1 MIIFVSNKRKFMRKL
16 IILAVLAITLIG
28 CQEEEGYRING
39 KAEGIEDGKMV
50 YLSEIKNT
58 NSRPERIDSTQVE
71 NEQFELVPGEIEQN
85 NLSFLEIEG
94 VNGNVIFISENT
106 PINIE
111 VQKDSIRSSE
121 VKGGNENRVLYTY
134 LDHLK
139 EMNKKVGEGR
149 NEMQQ
154 AFQQQDSA
162 KLSSLQETEAELID
176 NDKVFKKKIV
186 QDNPDS
192 FVSVM
197 VLTDMLSMKSYP
209 ASEIREMYEE
219 LDEEVKQSP
228 LAKSLEQNLE
238 NESAVDIGSKA
249 PDFTAPTPDGEE
261 LSLSDIRGKVTVIDF
276 WAAWCKPCRVENPN
290 LVRTYNKF
298 HDKGLEIIGVS
309 LDRPGQKDKW
319 LQAIEDDKLP
329 WHQVS
334 NLKFWQEPVAQLYGI
349 RAIPAAFVL
358 DEDGVI
364 VARDLR
370 GEQLEKKVAELLGE
384 D

>member
-1 MIIFVSNKRKFMRKL
+1 MRKL
-16 IILAVLAITLIG
+16 IVLAVLAITGIA
-28 CQEEEGYRING
+28 CQQEEGYLIKG
-39 KAEGIEDGKMV
+39 TAEGVEDGKMAYV
-50 YLSEIKNT
+50 SEIT
-58 NSRPERIDSTQVE
+58 SPNSRPERIDSTE
-71 NEQFELVPGEIEQN
+71 IKNEKFELDLGETQHH

-94 VNGNVIFISENT
+94 INGNVIFISENT

-111 VQKDSIRSSE
+111 VQKDSMRSSE
-121 VKGGNENRVLYTY
+121 VKGGNENEVLYTY

-139 EMNKKVGEGR
+139 EVNRKVGEGR

-162 KLSSLQETEAELID
+162 RLSSLQKTETELME

-197 VLTDMLSMKSYP
+197 VLTDMMSMKAYP
-209 ASEIREMYEE
+209 TSEIKEMYAA
-219 LDEEVKQSP
+219 LDEDVKQSP
-228 LAKSLEQNLE
+228 LAKNLEQNLE
-238 NESAVDIGSKA
+238 KEGAVDIGSKA
-249 PDFTAPTPDGEE
+249 PEFSAPTPEGEE
-261 LSLSDIRGKVTVIDF
+261 LSLSEVRGKVTIIDF

-290 LVRTYNKF
+290 LVKTYEKY
-298 HDKGLEIIGVS
+298 HDKGLEIVGVS

-319 LQAIEDDKLP
+319 LQAIEEDKLP

-358 DEDGVI
+358 DEEGVI

-370 GEQLEKKVAELLGE
+370 GERLEKKVAELLGE
-384 D
+384 E